1 MAVNKFPPGPKSA
14 FGAIFAF
21 HRNALSYLSRLTRKY
36 GDIVHLKMDARHD
49 YLIAHPD
56 YVKAVILAD
65 ESEMRRSIHRAVRRL
80 FGKGLLASQGELHV
94 SQRRLIL
101 PIFQKQRIATYSASI
116 TDRIDRASNQWRDG
130 QVIDIAEEMTA
141 LSLAIIVKILFGVD
155 IEEEARSLREDLG
168 AVVARTEWRN
178 LFRTKK
184 EFQAAR
190 GRLDAFLHRMIQ
202 EHRAKQIDQPDLLS
216 ALLQATDS
224 QGLSMGDEQIRDE
237 AVTLLAAGH
246 ETIATS
252 MAWTWYLLSLHPEVE
267 RRVHQELD
275 TVLGGNTPT
284 AEDLPRLTYASM
296 VIAESM
302 RLYPPVWSMTRRPIR
317 DFPLGD
323 YVIPAESYIHISPYV
338 LQRDPRFFTE
348 PERFDPM
355 RWTLEEYAKRPKFCY
370 FPFGAGSRKCVG
382 DNLGLME
389 GMLILVM
396 LAQHWTLRLASQ
408 EPWVPQPLITLRPKG
423 NTNMKLQRR
432 LPENSGQLP
441 DPERIL
447 ASQDDNRKL

>member
-1 MAVNKFPPGPKSA
+1 MADNKFPPGPRSA
-14 FGAIFAF
+14 FGAFFSF
-21 HRNALSYLSRLTRKY
+21 HRDALNFLSRLTRKY
-36 GDIVHLKMDARHD
+36 GDIVHLKTGSRHD

-56 YVKAVILAD
+56 YVKAVLLAD

-80 FGKGLLASQGELHV
+80 FGKGLLASQEQLHV

-101 PIFQKQRIATYSASI
+101 PIFQKQRIANYAAMI
-116 TDRIDRASNQWRDG
+116 TDRISRATCQWRDG
-130 QVIDIAEEMTA
+130 QVIDIAEEMTS
-141 LSLAIIVKILFGVD
+141 LSLAVIVKILFGVD
-155 IEEEARSLREDLG
+155 IEEGAQSLRQDLG

-202 EHRAKQIDQPDLLS
+202 EHRSKQVDQPDLLS
-216 ALLQATDS
+216 ALLQANDS
-224 QGLSMGDEQIRDE
+224 QGSSQGDEQIRDE

-252 MAWTWYLLSLHPEVE
+252 MAWTWYLLSRNPDVE
-267 RRVHQELD
+267 RRMHQELD

-284 AEDLPRLTYASM
+284 AEDLPRLTYTAM
-296 VIAESM
+296 VISESM
-302 RLYPPVWSMTRRPIR
+302 RLYPPVWSMTRRPIN

-323 YVIPAESYIHISPYV
+323 YTIPAESYIHISPYV
-338 LQRDPRFFTE
+338 LHRDPRYFAE

-382 DNLGLME
+382 DNLALME

-396 LAQHWTLRLASQ
+396 LAQRWTVRLVST
-408 EPWVPQPLITLRPKG
+408 EPWIPQPLITLRPKG
-423 NTNMKLQRR
+423 NTSMKLDRR
-432 LPENSGQLP
+432 LPAETGQPSGR
-441 DPERIL
+441 ERITV
-447 ASQDDNRKL
+447 

>member
-1 MAVNKFPPGPKSA
+1 MAVNQFPPGPKSA
-14 FGAIFAF
+14 FGAIFSF

-36 GDIVHLKMDARHD
+36 GDIVHLKMGSRHD
-49 YLIAHPD
+49 YLITLPD
-56 YVKAVILAD
+56 YVKAVLLAD
-65 ESEMRRSIHRAVRRL
+65 ESEMRRSIHRAVKRL

-101 PIFQKQRIATYSASI
+101 PIFQKQRIANYSPSI
-116 TDRIDRASNQWRDG
+116 IARIARASNEWRDG
-130 QVIDIAEEMTA
+130 QVIDVAEEMTA

-155 IEEEARSLREDLG
+155 VEAEAKSLREDLG

-190 GRLDAFLHRMIQ
+190 GRLDAFLHRMIH
-202 EHRAKQIDQPDLLS
+202 EHRVEPGIQQDLLS

-224 QGLSMGDEQIRDE
+224 QGSSMSDEQIRDE

-252 MAWTWYLLSLHPEVE
+252 MAWTWYLLSHHPEVE

-275 TVLGGNTPT
+275 TVLGGNVPT
-284 AEDLPRLTYASM
+284 AEDLPRLTYTTM
-296 VIAESM
+296 VISESM
-302 RLYPPVWSMTRRPIR
+302 RLYPPVWSMTRRPIK
-317 DFPLGD
+317 DFQLGE

-338 LQRDPRFFTE
+338 LHRDPRFFPE
-348 PERFDPM
+348 PECFDPM

-382 DNLGLME
+382 DSLGLME

-396 LAQHWTLRLASQ
+396 LAQHWKLRLVSQ
-408 EPWVPQPLITLRPKG
+408 EPWIPQPLITLRPKG

-432 LPENSGQLP
+432 LPQDAGQLP
-441 DPERIL
+441 DRERIT
-447 ASQDDNRKL
+447 A